1 MDFAP
6 AFKNILPGYFVDT
19 FWILFRYYTQH
30 RFCIRFSC
38 DCAEFWCVP
47 AFSEGWNIE
56 FYSVP
61 AFRKAGTLGF
71 GVFQRF
77 GRPEHWVL
85 QSSSLFGRLERQHD
99 KSRSVQSHRSIQ
111 PPPQLTHHLPIKSME
126 LICHSGIAHY
136 EGKYLLTLVF
146 DAHKKKPMICVWVS
160 PEPEKRNYTHA

>member
-1 MDFAP
+1 MLLPSIDFARSLQ
-6 AFKNILPGYFVDT
+6 NILPGYFLDT
-19 FWILFRYYTQH
+19 FWIVFRYYKQH

-61 AFRKAGTLGF
+61 AFRKAGTLSF
-71 GVFQRF
+71 AVFQRF
-77 GRPEHWVL
+77 GRLEHWVL
-85 QSSSLFGRLERQHD
+85 QSSSLFGRLERHHD

-111 PPPQLTHHLPIKSME
+111 PPPQLTHHLPTKSTD
-126 LICHSGIAHY
+126 LTWHSGIVHD

-146 DAHKKKPMICVWVS
+146 DVNKL
-160 PEPEKRNYTHA
+160 NYC